1 MEKQGLFIE
10 RSWAVNSGMLP
21 MPLYP
26 NNADNR
32 FKMLSGGWNDFCI
45 DLSGELGEVSTY
57 NSRSWSSGSKHYIN
71 ILSDEVIVLDWSNI
85 DNASPTRIPVE
96 NVAARFDKFIQ
107 IINSRSLRS
116 DKDVVSFIMNIFN
129 RIRTYMQDK
138 NSALES
144 LNILFKLLISIN
156 EESSEINCA
165 EWGIADVR
173 LPVDFYKFTAEL
185 RRGAIEGI
193 KPDLDL
199 ILCHC
204 AGPLFEIAHRNVRM
218 FDPQLDLFTV
228 ASSNVKYNQADRYS
242 SLHYTPQ
249 YVVRSVVE
257 NALRSAKISERSS
270 LTIFDPACGSGIFLI
285 EALSQ
290 LKKEAFRGTITLK
303 AWDVS
308 DVALQT
314 TKFVLEYYNRTQW
327 EGKVKIII
335 RKVEDSLI
343 EDWGSDNDIILMNPP
358 FVSFELLK
366 EPKRKDSVM
375 EVMQRFGGI
384 RKPNQ
389 AAAFFVKSID
399 SLSSNGVIG
408 TILPSSL
415 LYANQYRE
423 MRAKIQE
430 VINLSI
436 VGRLGNYVFENALAD
451 TSIVCGI
458 KKVFSDSPYLIWCKN
473 EPRVT
478 ERALIELRKI
488 QLSGIQSV
496 KNEQYNI
503 YIPDRFPVIRDSW
516 NVLSHDDAIFYTNI
530 ERAISLKYLTRLGD
544 VFTVRQGAI
553 TGRKGL
559 FNITIEEYNSL
570 PENERRYYRP
580 LLTSGDI
587 RNGVVSSSCFV
598 WFPYDIHGL
607 AITSEESLK
616 ELKWSWEYLQNSKS
630 ILEKRVSAPAWWAW
644 TSPRQWQLEKAQRLY
659 SQRFGD
665 ASMFGIGERDDY
677 VIEDGNTFTPKKE
690 GYSLDELYF
699 YLAFF
704 SSSVFNRLLAIYS
717 KHIMKGYDMGNEQ
730 IKNIPIVQF
739 KRPSSSNLLDL
750 EKEAQACLISIGK
763 DLSRGCPISQKE
775 IGKIISSYYP
785 IYG

>member
-1 MEKQGLFIE
+1 MEKQSLFIE
-10 RSWAVNSGMLP
+10 SSWAANSGMLP

-26 NNADNR
+26 NNADKR

-45 DLSGELGEVSTY
+45 DLSGELGDISSF
-57 NSRSWSSGSKHYIN
+57 NSRSWSSGSQHYIN
-71 ILSDEVIVLDWSNI
+71 ILSNDVVIFDWSNI
-85 DNASPTRIPVE
+85 NNASPTKIPVE
-96 NVAARFDKFIQ
+96 NVAVRFDKFIQ
-107 IINSRSLRS
+107 IINSRSSRS
-116 DKDVVSFIMNIFN
+116 DKDVLSFIMNIFN
-129 RIRTYMQDK
+129 RIRTYTQNK

-144 LNILFKLLISIN
+144 LNILFKLLISIK
-156 EESSEINCA
+156 EESSEINCK
-165 EWGIADVR
+165 EWGIEDVQI
-173 LPVDFYKFTAEL
+173 PVDFHKFTMEL
-185 RRGAIEGI
+185 RRGAIDGI
-193 KPDLDL
+193 TPDLDL

-249 YVVRSVVE
+249 YIVRSIVE
-257 NALRSAKISERSS
+257 NALRSAKISERNA

-285 EALSQ
+285 EVLSQ
-290 LKKEAFRGTITLK
+290 LKKETFNGTITLK

-327 EGKVKIII
+327 RGRLNIII
-335 RKVEDSLI
+335 RKVEDSLM
-343 EDWGSDNDIILMNPP
+343 EDWGNDNDIILMNPP
-358 FVSFELLK
+358 FVSFELLNGQ
-366 EPKRKDSVM
+366 KRKDSVM

-389 AAAFFVKSID
+389 AAAFFVKSIY
-399 SLSSNGVIG
+399 SLSANGVIG

-423 MRAKIQE
+423 MRSQVQE
-430 VINLSI
+430 IINLSI
-436 VGRLGNYVFENALAD
+436 VGRLGNYVFENALTD

-458 KKVFSDSPYLIWCKN
+458 KKVISDSPYLIWCKN
-473 EPRVT
+473 EPHVT

-488 QLSGIQSV
+488 QLGGIQSV

-503 YIPDRFPVIRDSW
+503 YIPDRFPVIRNSW
-516 NVLSHDDAIFYTNI
+516 NVVSHDDAIFYTNI
-530 ERAISLKYLTRLGD
+530 ERAIPLKYLARLGD

-587 RNGVVSSSCFV
+587 RNGVVSSNCFV
-598 WFPYDIHGL
+598 WFPYDNNGL
-607 AITSEESLK
+607 TITSEDDLQK
-616 ELKWSWEYLQNSKS
+616 LKWSWEYLQKSKPL
-630 ILEKRVSAPAWWAW
+630 LEKRVSAPAWWAW

-665 ASMFGIGERDDY
+665 ASMFGIGERNDY
-677 VIEDGNTFTPKKE
+677 VIEDGNTFTPQKE

-730 IKNIPIVQF
+730 IKNIPIIQF
-739 KRPSSSNLLDL
+739 KRPCLPNLSDMD
-750 EKEAQACLISIGK
+750 KEAQACLISIGK
-763 DLSRGCPISQKE
+763 DLSKGSPISQKE
-775 IGKIISSYYP
+775 IGKIISAYYP